1 MGIQGEIFRAVSR
14 AAPALGRHF
23 GRPAAVFFHGV
34 ERRIDDPT
42 LQSNHHQLD
51 AFAAIARALKT
62 DFDVAP
68 ISDLA
73 HVLKRPERHPRTVF
87 LMADDGYANNLSLA
101 ADLLAN
107 LGLPWTLFVSTQH
120 IDSGERN
127 PMFLARLFLHFAP
140 PGRYAIADL
149 LSPVEITPQ
158 TDRTALEKQV
168 IRELRALPTEQAKGA
183 IASMNEAMAKAGLA
197 DLAAHYPSDAFLAWD
212 GVRALAK
219 RGVTIGAHA
228 HWHWP
233 MHAGD
238 TAESLERQA
247 RLPRQRI
254 EAEVG
259 ACRHFAYPF
268 GNRGDVCGRAW
279 RAVRDAGYDY
289 AFTTLSAALDGKQN
303 PWLLPRYGLAPR
315 EPNLAGRI
323 PLLRLGNARHARWQR
338 TLAD

>member
-14 AAPALGRHF
+14 AAPALGRQL

-34 ERRIDDPT
+34 EPRLEDPA
-42 LQSNHHQLD
+42 LQSNHHALE
-51 AFAAIARALKT
+51 AFAAIARSLKT

-73 HVLKRPERHPRTVF
+73 HVLKRPGRYPRTVF
-87 LMADDGYANNLSLA
+87 LMADDGYANNLGTA
-101 ADLLAN
+101 AEVLGEF
-107 LGLPWTLFVSTQH
+107 GLPWTLFVSTEH
-120 IDSGERN
+120 IDTAARN
-127 PMFLARLFLHFAP
+127 PMFLARLFLRFAA
-140 PGRYAIADL
+140 PGCYAIANL
-149 LSPVEITPQ
+149 RQSVEIAPQ
-158 TDRTALEKQV
+158 SDRASLDKQV
-168 IRELRALPTEQAKGA
+168 IHELRALPAEQAKHA
-183 IASMNEAMAKAGLA
+183 IAAMSEVLAKA
-197 DLAAHYPSDAFLAWD
+197 DLANLVDRYPSDAFLDWD

-233 MHAGD
+233 MHEGE
-238 TAESLERQA
+238 TEESLQRQA

-259 ACRHFAYPF
+259 PCRHFAYPF

-289 AFTTLSAALDGKQN
+289 AFTTMSAALDGKQN

-315 EPNLAGRI
+315 EPNLAGRL
-323 PLLRLGNARHARWQR
+323 PLLRLGNARHGRWQR
-338 TLAD
+338 ALTR

>member
-14 AAPALGRHF
+14 AAPALGRQL
-23 GRPAAVFFHGV
+23 GRPSAVFFHGV
-34 ERRIDDPT
+34 EPRLEDAA
-42 LQSNHHQLD
+42 LQSNHHALE
-51 AFAAIARALKT
+51 AFAAIARSLKA

-73 HVLKRPERHPRTVF
+73 HVLKRPERYPRTVF
-87 LMADDGYANNLSLA
+87 LMADDGYANNLGVA
-101 ADLLAN
+101 AEVLGEF
-107 LGLPWTLFVSTQH
+107 GLPWTLFVSTEH
-120 IDSGERN
+120 IDTGARN
-127 PMFLARLFLHFAP
+127 PMFLARLFLRFAP
-140 PGRYAIADL
+140 PGCYEIANL
-149 LSPVEITPQ
+149 RQFVEIAPQ
-158 TDRTALEKQV
+158 SDRVSLAKQV
-168 IRELRALPTEQAKGA
+168 IHELRALPAEQAKEA

-197 DLAAHYPSDAFLAWD
+197 NLVDRYPSDAFLDWD

-233 MHAGD
+233 MHEGE
-238 TAESLERQA
+238 TEESLQRQA
-247 RLPRQRI
+247 HLPRQRI

-259 ACRHFAYPF
+259 PCRHFAYPF
-268 GNRGDVCGRAW
+268 GNRGDVCSRAW

-289 AFTTLSAALDGKQN
+289 AFTTLSAALDGRQN

-315 EPNLAGRI
+315 EPNLAGRL

-338 TLAD
+338 ALAR